1 MRVIEA
7 AKQLGVTPRRI
18 RAMCEARRLKAYK
31 SGRDWSIDAKSV
43 EAVKARKARK
53 AERSDGGKQ

>member
-1 MRVIEA
+1 MRTIEA

-31 SGRDWSIDAKSV
+31 SGRDWNIEAKSV
-43 EAVKARKARK
+43 EAVKVRK
-53 AERSDGGKQ
+53 AERSDGWKQ